1 MSPLWGFRIFAYPVC
16 YKHAAPLGLNA
27 KMGKTDNG
35 IDLIRNN
42 DCCSL
47 RRGSNAEALVFGVS
61 RPAIKM
67 SPRLGY
73 KSGKMTDLRVDVQV
87 TAYGVCLLL

>member
-1 MSPLWGFRIFAYPVC
+1 MSPLWGFGIFAYPVC

-42 DCCSL
+42 DRCSL
-47 RRGSNAEALVFGVS
+47 RRSSTAEALAYLVYLVCYKHVA
-61 RPAIKM
+61 P
-67 SPRLGY
+67 LG
-73 KSGKMTDLRVDVQV
+73 L
-87 TAYGVCLLL
+87 